1 MKVKRIYAYLCGV
14 KSSVFSVLLLL
25 LTVGCSNHLR
35 SGDLIFV
42 AEPGAEAG
50 SMDEAIASATGT
62 FTHVAIVEV
71 KGDSAWVI
79 DATPRRGV
87 DRHPLDTF
95 RADFPGAR
103 FAVARLKGIR
113 ADAILQRAQSL
124 CGRGY
129 DLRFLPDN
137 GEMYCSELVQACYL
151 DADGTPLFESVPMN
165 WLAPDGTLPAYWE
178 QLFEE
183 LGMEVPQ
190 GVPGTNPQQ
199 LSESPLLTFIR
210 LDL

>member
-1 MKVKRIYAYLCGV
+1 M
-14 KSSVFSVLLLL
+14 KSSVFSVLFLL
-25 LTVGCSNHLR
+25 LTAGCSSGLR

-42 AEPGAEAG
+42 AGSGAEAG

-62 FTHVAIVEV
+62 FTHVAIAEV
-71 KGDSAWVI
+71 KGDSVWVI

-103 FAVARLKGIR
+103 FAVARIKGVR
-113 ADAILQRAQSL
+113 ADAALQRAKAL

-129 DLRFLPDN
+129 DLRFLPSN
-137 GEMYCSELVQACYL
+137 EEMYCSELVQACYL
-151 DADGTPLFESVPMN
+151 DAAGKPLFESEPMN

-183 LGMEVPQ
+183 FGMEVPQ

>member
-1 MKVKRIYAYLCGV
+1 MTEEIAILEERFV
-14 KSSVFSVLLLL
+14 
-25 LTVGCSNHLR
+25 
-35 SGDLIFV
+35 DLIARHRTLV
-42 AEPGAEAG
+42 RALCWRK
-50 SMDEAIASATGT
+50 SKHS
-62 FTHVAIVEV
+62 
-71 KGDSAWVI
+71 
-79 DATPRRGV
+79 V
-87 DRHPLDTF
+87 DRC
-95 RADFPGAR
+95 A
-103 FAVARLKGIR
+103 
-113 ADAILQRAQSL
+113 
-124 CGRGY
+124 
-129 DLRFLPDN
+129 
-137 GEMYCSELVQACYL
+137 ELVQACYL

>member
-1 MKVKRIYAYLCGV
+1 VKVKRIYAYLCGV

-103 FAVARLKGIR
+103 FAVARIKGVR
-113 ADAILQRAQSL
+113 VDAALQRAKAL

-151 DADGTPLFESVPMN
+151 DAAGKPLFESVPMN

-178 QLFEE
+178 NLFRD